1 MTIVLRNTHARAEL
15 PAGSRRTIAASR
27 IEAHRAGAV
36 ALQAVEHT
44 DSDAVFGWP
53 SAAAPRG
60 TQILA
65 SRS

>member
-1 MTIVLRNTHARAEL
+1 
-15 PAGSRRTIAASR
+15 
-27 IEAHRAGAV
+27 V

-44 DSDAVFGWP
+44 NSDAVFGWP
-53 SAAAPRG
+53 SAVAPQG